1 MCKNGDHKIDYKS
14 DPQIAA
20 RVSITTT
27 LMILGAQF
35 DHCQANLGVTF
46 LDQFW
51 YRKVTQVT
59 AVARA
64 RRKVQRLR
72 SKSFLFEPERPV
84 ISQ

>member
-1 MCKNGDHKIDYKS
+1 MCQNGDHKIGCKN
-14 DPQIAA
+14 DPRIAA

-27 LMILGAQF
+27 LMIQGAQF
-35 DHCQANLGVTF
+35 DQYHANLGVTF

-59 AVARA
+59 AGARA